1 LAFERDELDQAEDV
15 AREILRLAADWKEQQ
30 TKSVRGARQL
40 GRDAF
45 LISKT
50 IFTKIGTGSTAA
62 RQP

>member
-1 LAFERDELDQAEDV
+1 MSTPRDIRDLLE
-15 AREILRLAADWKEQQ
+15 ARA
-30 TKSVRGARQL
+30 SS

-62 RQP
+62 RKTSLC

>member
-1 LAFERDELDQAEDV
+1 MSTSRDIRDLLEAP
-15 AREILRLAADWKEQQ
+15 A
-30 TKSVRGARQL
+30 SS

-50 IFTKIGTGSTAA
+50 IFAKIGPGSTAA